1 MHYHLTTI
9 LLLISISLCKA
20 QSGLGEKRISESTKV
35 EYLIS
40 LPKGYQT
47 DGNGSAMILFLH
59 GGDGSNTKH
68 HPKKYAAEAG
78 IEMDFMVVAPKCAS
92 GCNWSSFDFDALLT
106 EVTSQFN
113 VDRKRIYITGY
124 SYGGYGTWSAI
135 SRYPEWFTAA
145 APIAGGGSP
154 KIVCKAN
161 QVAIWAFHGD
171 KDSITPYTQS
181 KNLVQKLKGCGAQAR
196 LETFE
201 GADHWIWPAI
211 YKDHRLYDWFRKQQ
225 SKKPH

>member
-1 MHYHLTTI
+1 MHYHLTAI
-9 LLLISISLCKA
+9 LLLLSFPFCKA
-20 QSGLGEKRISESTKV
+20 QSSLGEKRISESTNV
-35 EYLIS
+35 EYLVS

-92 GCNWSSFDFDALLT
+92 GCNWSSFNFDALLT
-106 EVTSQFN
+106 EVTDQFN
-113 VDRKRIYITGY
+113 VDKERIYVTGY

-135 SRYPEWFTAA
+135 SRHPQWFAA
-145 APIAGGGSP
+145 AVPIAGGGNTDV
-154 KIVCKAN
+154 VCNAKN
-161 QVAIWAFHGD
+161 VAVWAFHGD
-171 KDSITPYTQS
+171 KDSVTSYTQS
-181 KNLVQKLKGCGAQAR
+181 KRLIEKLQTCEAKAK

-211 YKDHRLYDWFRKQQ
+211 YKDQRLYDWLSKQTNTQ
-225 SKKPH
+225 SH

>member
-9 LLLISISLCKA
+9 LLLISFAFCKA

-40 LPKGYQT
+40 LPKSYQT
-47 DGNGSAMILFLH
+47 NGNGSAMILFLH

-92 GCNWSSFDFDALLT
+92 GCNWSSFNFDALLT
-106 EVTSQFN
+106 EITTQFN
-113 VDRKRIYITGY
+113 VDKKRVYVTGY

-135 SRYPEWFTAA
+135 ARYPEWFTAA
-145 APIAGGGSP
+145 APIAGGGNP
-154 KIVCKAN
+154 GVICKAS
-161 QVAIWAFHGD
+161 QVVIWAFHGD
-171 KDSITPYTQS
+171 KDSITPYAQS
-181 KNLVQKLKGCGAQAR
+181 KNLIQKLKECGAQAK

-211 YKDHRLYDWFRKQQ
+211 YKDQRLYDWFGEQ
-225 SKKPH
+225 SKETR